1 MAQAVHFITVGAN
14 NAKIGF
20 VTVDGYSDI
29 GPVVGVSKLGNADSV
44 DAVSRVGDM
53 LRAGQALR
61 IAVRYKEGTE
71 IKRSVVLCDVDK
83 APSAIAGLR
92 GKGFSGGTILSA
104 SFPRRRR
111 FI

>member
-1 MAQAVHFITVGAN
+1 MAREIHWISVGAN

-20 VTVDGYSDI
+20 VSEDIYSDI
-29 GPVVGVSKLGNADSV
+29 GPVVGVTKLGNADSV

-61 IAVRYKEGTE
+61 IAIRYEEEGE
-71 IKRSVVLCDVDK
+71 MKRSVILCDVDK

-92 GKGFSGGTILSA
+92 NKSFSGGTIKSA

-111 FI
+111 LI